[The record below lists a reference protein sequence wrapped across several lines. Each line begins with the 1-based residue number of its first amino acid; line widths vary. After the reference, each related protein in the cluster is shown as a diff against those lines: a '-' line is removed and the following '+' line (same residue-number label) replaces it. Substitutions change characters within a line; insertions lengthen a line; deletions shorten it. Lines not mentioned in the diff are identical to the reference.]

1 MLADQYYI
9 ILCIIYHQIVLPI
22 ILIGDWKQSTDRSIL
37 NNYYEKSTYE
47 EVSKYRIVAKKL
59 AVAAIAVLS
68 VLLISGGG
76 GTGAPLRAA
85 VLILPL
91 LQLR

>member
-1 MLADQYYI
+1 M
-9 ILCIIYHQIVLPI
+9 
-22 ILIGDWKQSTDRSIL
+22 R
-37 NNYYEKSTYE
+37 
-47 EVSKYRIVAKKL
+47 KYRIVAKKL

-68 VLLISGGG
+68 VLLIGGGG

-91 LQLR
+91 LQLRRRVTQRPVCHFVPLTCLIPTRKIKIKKRHPIKALLIFNITAT